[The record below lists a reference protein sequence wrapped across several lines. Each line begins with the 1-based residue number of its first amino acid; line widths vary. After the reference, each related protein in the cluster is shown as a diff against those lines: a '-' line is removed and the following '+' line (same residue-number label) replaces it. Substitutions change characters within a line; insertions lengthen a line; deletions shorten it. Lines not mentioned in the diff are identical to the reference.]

1 MRRPAGGG
9 CGSRAFI
16 PGKRGRSVQDRRF
29 RLWLPTFAACPPALP
44 GLGLA
49 SGIQTSFA
57 ASEPLRPEDD
67 HGRACDDPRL
77 AERVAWLIAAIRARR
92 ALHLLYGGSWR
103 VVHPHAVGRTSRGKT
118 VLLAW
123 QTAGL
128 GRSGEHEGWRMFDVA
143 RIAAAEELRA
153 TFAPRPRTPRAG
165 EAWTPGIRRPIS
177 AL

>member
-1 MRRPAGGG
+1 MAPDLRRLPAGIAR
-9 CGSRAFI
+9 SR
-16 PGKRGRSVQDRRF
+16 
-29 RLWLPTFAACPPALP
+29 P
-44 GLGLA
+44 GLGNPDED
-49 SGIQTSFA
+49 SFA

-67 HGRACDDPRL
+67 HGRTCDDPRL
-77 AERVAWLIAAIRARR
+77 AERVAWLTAAIRARR

-103 VVHPHAVGRTSRGKT
+103 VVHPPAVGRTSRGKT

-153 TFAPRPRTPRAG
+153 TFTPRPRTPRAG

-177 AL
+177 ALRAPAPPGFAPRPARGRLRAAAP